1 MEITWTRLACAI
13 GLLMVAMIG
22 LGAAPSALAGEVA
35 FRAQLKNLGFQK
47 PHLDSGKNFEDTIEL
62 VLPGELFEPPRE
74 LDPIARDQAD
84 LNTPEAAV
92 RSDFSAWKADDAE
105 WIKANFAASEQAA
118 LVQFLADAEIR
129 AGSKAGFA
137 TLDSVF
143 LWGVVRYRDYALV
156 LITYGQVDD
165 RSRGMTAALVQEDGV
180 WKRTNALSA
189 DETLDMVWSAFRV
202 GEMVARSGT
211 GLVSGEG
218 LVAGEVGTAME
229 QRLSMVTLGVADL
242 KRAIAFYEDVVGW
255 KAAPGP
261 PEIAFFD
268 LGGLVFSL
276 YPHADMAKDR
286 NAASGG
292 SGGTGY
298 QGFALAHNDRS
309 KEEVDSIFSRLRERG
324 ATILKEPEEVFWGG
338 YSGYFADPDGHAW
351 EVAYNPHW
359 TIGDDGRVSMTKD

>member
-1 MEITWTRLACAI
+1 MEITWTRFACAI

-298 QGFALAHNDRS
+298 QGFALAHNARS

-338 YSGYFADPDGHAW
+338 YSGYFVDPDGHAW